1 MTTTWPHGDPRVVA
15 HDILRDSRYRDAL
28 APPAQK
34 SLWETLFEDLAHW
47 WQWVTR
53 PLGHFLGNDL
63 VTTIVG
69 FGVLALAAMAI
80 VLVVI
85 WFARPIVQR
94 GAMPRRDRSEAL
106 EHTGDARLLLERALA
121 AAAAGRHREAA
132 ALLWVSALHAL
143 DERGRV
149 RYDAART
156 PAQWRRA
163 VRDPNFDRFARDAVV
178 ALFGDRA
185 VDATLVARMR
195 STYDAVLGP

>member
-1 MTTTWPHGDPRVVA
+1 MTTTWPHGDPRAVA
-15 HDILRDSRYRDAL
+15 HDILRDGRYRDAL
-28 APPAQK
+28 AVQAPK
-34 SLWETLFEDLAHW
+34 SLWETWLEDLFHW
-47 WQWVTR
+47 WQWLTR

-69 FGVLALAAMAI
+69 FGVLALAAIAI

-85 WFARPIVQR
+85 RFARPILQR
-94 GAMPRRDRSEAL
+94 GSLPRRQSAQAL
-106 EHTGDARLLLERALA
+106 AATGDARLLFDRALA

-149 RYDAART
+149 RFDAART

-163 VRDPNFDRFARDAVV
+163 VRDPNFDRFSRDAVV
-178 ALFGDRA
+178 ALFGDHA

-195 STYDAVLGP
+195 STYDAVLGS